1 MKASVEGGDKMR
13 IFQNFLKSIPKWN
26 QEIINDETSR
36 IIEDSKCCVIGK
48 CKHSYHYNC
57 INTWL
62 KSNYK
67 CPLCNQKWEF
77 IKK

>member
-1 MKASVEGGDKMR
+1 MSIQIKKIHLHCEW
-13 IFQNFLKSIPKWN
+13 NFDMYNKNCAICKSP
-26 QEIINDETSR
+26 